1 MDTKL
6 LAQILN
12 LIASAISLLAAWFWF
27 KSAQMNLPAINP
39 ATGQPESPVSML
51 ELYKTVREASRINKI
66 AAFLTGLSV
75 IMFSLSG
82 FLAYG
87 SAS

>member
-6 LAQILN
+6 MALCIN
-12 LIASAISLLAAWFWF
+12 LIASLVSLVAAWFWF
-27 KSAQMNLPAINP
+27 KSAKTNLPAINP
-39 ATGQPESPVSML
+39 TTGQPMSPVSML
-51 ELYKTVREASRINKI
+51 ELYRTVREASRINKI

>member
-1 MDTKL
+1 M
-6 LAQILN
+6 
-12 LIASAISLLAAWFWF
+12 
-27 KSAQMNLPAINP
+27 
-39 ATGQPESPVSML
+39 SPVSML
-51 ELYKTVREASRINKI
+51 ELYRTVREASRINKI